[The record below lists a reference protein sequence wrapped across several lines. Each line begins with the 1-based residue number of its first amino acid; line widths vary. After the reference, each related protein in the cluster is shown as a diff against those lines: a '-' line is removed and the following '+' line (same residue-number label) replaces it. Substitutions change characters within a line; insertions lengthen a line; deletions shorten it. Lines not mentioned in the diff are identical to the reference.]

1 MNGTC
6 VSHSLFVR
14 SHMMDVRIRREL
26 VLELLHRKGRVTVS
40 EVSALTEVSEMTVR
54 RDLETLERE
63 GALKRV
69 HGGAI
74 SAVSTS
80 YEPPFAIRARRAG
93 EAKERIGRAAADLLR
108 EGETVILDVGTTTL
122 QVARSLRGRRNL
134 TVLTPSLR
142 AAEVLA
148 DEPGIRL
155 MVAGGVVRAG
165 ERSLVGD
172 YAEHSFSELRFDTF
186 VMGVGGIEAEAGLTE
201 FNPDDAR
208 VKRAALGS
216 AQRCLVS
223 ADSSKFGRVAFAR
236 ICPLEEVDV
245 LVTDA
250 QAAPDDLAPVEAAD
264 VEVIRA

>member
-1 MNGTC
+1 
-6 VSHSLFVR
+6 
-14 SHMMDVRIRREL
+14 MDVRLRREL
-26 VLELLHRKGRVTVS
+26 LLELLDRKGRVTVA

-54 RDLETLERE
+54 RDLEALERE

-80 YEPPFAIRARRAG
+80 YEPAFAVRAQRAVA
-93 EAKERIGRAAADLLR
+93 AKERIGRAAADLLR

-122 QVARSLRGRRNL
+122 EVARSLRGRRNF

-148 DEPGIRL
+148 DETGTRL
-155 MVAGGVVRAG
+155 IVTGGVVRAG

-172 YAEHSFSELRFDTF
+172 YAEHSFSDLRFDTF

-201 FNPDDAR
+201 FNLDDAR
-208 VKRAALGS
+208 VKRSALGS
-216 AQRCLVS
+216 AQRCVVV
-223 ADSSKFGRVAFAR
+223 ADSSKLGRVAFAR
-236 ICPLEEVDV
+236 ICPLEQMDV
-245 LVTDA
+245 LVTDTE
-250 QAAPDDLAPVEAAD
+250 AAPDDLAPIEAAD
-264 VEVIRA
+264 VEVIKA